1 MRPLSKAG
9 LFCIGFA
16 LIIGGF
22 VFIHFNGL
30 ENPMF
35 ALGRM
40 ISTAFWGGLSLFAIF
55 TIIMVV
61 LFLSA

>member
-1 MRPLSKAG
+1 MRALNKAG
-9 LFCIGFA
+9 LFCVGFA

-22 VFIHFNGL
+22 VFYHFNGL
-30 ENPMF
+30 IDPAY

-40 ISTAFWGGLSLFAIF
+40 VSTAFWGGLSLFALF
-55 TIIMVV
+55 TVIMAI